1 MKTFISHSHEDFKLA
16 KTIKQKLVLRGIEV
30 IEIDNNISVG
40 DDLVNTIETS
50 LRQADDYIILL
61 TKSYQ
66 ESKWSDMEQIL
77 IFDQKFSSK
86 RNKRIFPILID
97 KNVKIPSLLKNIV
110 YADLTNKDI
119 RDIKLDEFINKI
131 SQNEETQSEI
141 KYQNMKSFLREQEEL
156 LRIKELE
163 YKLNQN
169 KQDRLR
175 NSFKY
180 SFLLVTIISASI
192 SLVFIFGKSDKL
204 GFGSQIL
211 SIQSLVIYLLGF
223 LTAII
228 PSIYIL
234 IKKQRNGK

>member
-1 MKTFISHSHEDFKLA
+1 MKIFISHSYEDSRLA
-16 KTIKQKLVLRGIEV
+16 TSIKQKLIQKGIEI

-40 DDLVNTIETS
+40 DDLVSSIETS
-50 LRQADDYIILL
+50 IRQADDYIILL

-66 ESKWSDMEQIL
+66 ESKWSDLEQIL

-86 RNKRIFPILID
+86 KNKRIFPVLLD
-97 KNVKIPSLLKNIV
+97 NNVKIPSLLKNIV

-119 RDIKLDEFINKI
+119 RDSKLDEFIIKI

-141 KYQNMKSFLREQEEL
+141 KYQNMKGFLREQEEL
-156 LRIKELE
+156 LKIRELE

-180 SFLLVTIISASI
+180 SFLLVSIISALI
-192 SLVFIFGKSDKL
+192 SLVFVFGKFDKIAIER
-204 GFGSQIL
+204 QIL

-228 PSIYIL
+228 PSIHI
-234 IKKQRNGK
+234 ITKSKRNGK

>member
-1 MKTFISHSHEDFKLA
+1 MKIFISHSYEDSKLA
-16 KTIKQKLVLRGIEV
+16 TTIKQKLIRRGIEV
-30 IEIDNNISVG
+30 IEIDDNISVG
-40 DDLVNTIETS
+40 DDLVSTIETS
-50 LRQADDYIILL
+50 IRQADDYIILL
-61 TKSYQ
+61 TKSYE

-86 RNKRIFPILID
+86 KNKRIFPILID
-97 KNVKIPSLLKNIV
+97 KHVKIPSLLKNIV

-119 RDIKLDEFINKI
+119 RDSKLDEFIVRI

-141 KYQNMKSFLREQEEL
+141 KYQNMKGFLREQEEL
-156 LRIKELE
+156 LKIKELE

-180 SFLLVTIISASI
+180 SFLLVTVISALI
-192 SLVFIFGKSDKL
+192 SLIFIIGKFDKPS
-204 GFGSQIL
+204 FGSQIL
-211 SIQSLVIYLLGF
+211 SAQSLVFYLLGF

-234 IKKQRNGK
+234 IKRKRNGK